1 MFGRLRSTSDAPP
14 VTMSSSYSKKE
25 EASRKVSTNSVT
37 ASCHSSSS
45 SSSSTSS
52 SSSSTKHHHH
62 HHHHSHPQQQAM
74 DDLLSCPVCLEEYQ
88 VDSSGTREPLFL
100 QCHHSICRVCLPRL
114 VKSYSG
120 QQSRFSSKDSAEVPC
135 PECRMVT
142 VVPPGGLTQNFYLVS
157 LIETRKKKAKEQE
170 SRLRMWCRECDSV
183 ALETCSNHQVVY
195 LAAILANTVE
205 SYCNNRKQLTTVLQ
219 NRAEKKGTEAQ
230 EVQEAVEQLDRA
242 AAALRRRLVARLDQ
256 ATLAQAT
263 ANSLLQEIDKMHR
276 RVQSHGKLIEPLS
289 AKTSL
294 EGGDH
299 EGGGVGGPEGVAER
313 KLSPSG
319 KGDSPDVAGVLL
331 SSNLRETRLDLREP
345 NKEDIDLISLDPQT
359 SPSRQAPP
367 VPARAFETNFQ
378 PSSAT
383 SSPPSSS
390 SSSTRTSPVLTRT
403 LSSTYDHLSC
413 REQESRILLLKECLT
428 SFDKMTLKQEEP
440 SRGEKSGKGKG
451 QGESLSKEALLEMF
465 RRAIEVLDDG
475 C

>member
-1 MFGRLRSTSDAPP
+1 
-14 VTMSSSYSKKE
+14 
-25 EASRKVSTNSVT
+25 
-37 ASCHSSSS
+37 
-45 SSSSTSS
+45 
-52 SSSSTKHHHH
+52 
-62 HHHHSHPQQQAM
+62 M

-120 QQSRFSSKDSAEVPC
+120 QQGRFSSKDSAEVPC

-183 ALETCSNHQVVY
+183 ALETCSNHQVVH
-195 LAAILANTVE
+195 LATILANAVD
-205 SYCNNRKQLTTVLQ
+205 SYCNNRKHLTTVLQ
-219 NRAEKKGTEAQ
+219 NRADKKGKEAL

-256 ATLAQAT
+256 ATLSQAT
-263 ANSLLQEIDKMHR
+263 ANSLLQEIDKMNR
-276 RVQSHGKLIEPLS
+276 RVQTHGKLIEPLS

-294 EGGDH
+294 EGDH
-299 EGGGVGGPEGVAER
+299 EGGGVGGPEG
-313 KLSPSG
+313 KISPSG

-331 SSNLRETRLDLREP
+331 NSSLRETRLDLRDP
-345 NKEDIDLISLDPQT
+345 NKEEVDLISLEPQT

-367 VPARAFETNFQ
+367 VPARAFETNLQ

-390 SSSTRTSPVLTRT
+390 SSSTRTSPVLTRQ

-428 SFDKMTLKQEEP
+428 SLDKMTLKHEEP

-465 RRAIEVLDDG
+465 KRAIKALDDG
-475 C
+475 Y

>member
-1 MFGRLRSTSDAPP
+1 MTST
-14 VTMSSSYSKKE
+14 SSYSKKE
-25 EASRKVSTNSVT
+25 EASRKVSTNSV
-37 ASCHSSSS
+37 SSSGLSHSSSTS
-45 SSSSTSS
+45 PSSSSTSTS
-52 SSSSTKHHHH
+52 SSKHHHH
-62 HHHHSHPQQQAM
+62 HHRQGHPQQQIM

-120 QQSRFSSKDSAEVPC
+120 QSRFSSKDSAELPC

-157 LIETRKKKAKEQE
+157 LIETRRKKIKEQE

-183 ALETCSNHQVVY
+183 ALESCSNHQVVH
-195 LAAILANTVE
+195 LSTILANTVE
-205 SYCNNRKQLTTVLQ
+205 SYCNNRKHLTTVLQ
-219 NRAEKKGTEAQ
+219 NRAEKKGKEAQ

-242 AAALRRRLVARLDQ
+242 AAVLRRKLVARLDL
-256 ATLAQAT
+256 ATLSQAT
-263 ANSLLQEIDKMHR
+263 ANSLLQEIDKMNR
-276 RVQSHGKLIEPLS
+276 RVQAHGKLIEPLS

-299 EGGGVGGPEGVAER
+299 EGGGAGGPEGVAER
-313 KLSPSG
+313 KISPPG

-331 SSNLRETRLDLREP
+331 SSSLRETRLDLRDA
-345 NKEDIDLISLDPQT
+345 NKEDVDLISLEYQT

-367 VPARAFETNFQ
+367 VPARAFETNLQ
-378 PSSAT
+378 SSSAT

-390 SSSTRTSPVLTRT
+390 SSSTRTSPVLTRPP
-403 LSSTYDHLSC
+403 STSYDHLSC
-413 REQESRILLLKECLT
+413 REQEARILLLKECLT
-428 SFDKMTLKQEEP
+428 SLDKMTLKQEDP

-465 RRAIEVLDDG
+465 RRAIEALDEG
-475 C
+475 H